1 MLTHCL
7 SRKSDYE
14 NFLCTLLLPRNIKSA
29 AFAVRAFN
37 VEVAQVED
45 QVSDS
50 KIGAMRLQFWTDALN
65 KTYNDNPPR
74 SPVALELHR
83 VNERVEPSKK
93 RIVIRMTV
101 AENQRSLSH
110 LADPAAAQAI

>member
-14 NFLCTLLLPRNIKSA
+14 NFLCTLLLPHNIKSV

-83 VNERVEPSKK
+83 VNERVEHSKN
-93 RIVIRMTV
+93 
-101 AENQRSLSH
+101 AL
-110 LADPAAAQAI
+110 